1 MDPDACG
8 RDEERACS
16 LLLSRRVVQ
25 LVLVVASER
34 LPDSASDMPAQ
45 ADRRHTRSWL
55 SAAPVRSPLPSCQ
68 HAAARIDPQPA
79 RLLQVRPFAMSASR
93 SRSPSSSLSP
103 PPPVILPPVSQ
114 PTSPHPAKA
123 PPRKKAKKE
132 EVDPA
137 ALPIRSQ
144 SSLRIGAH
152 VSAAG
157 GVDQACVNAASIGY
171 VTPFAAPDTVHYWKK
186 Y

>member
-8 RDEERACS
+8 RER
-16 LLLSRRVVQ
+16 RG
-25 LVLVVASER
+25 LVRFPCPVASFNSFR
-34 LPDSASDMPAQ
+34 RCVRTPTGSASDMPAQ
-45 ADRRHTRSWL
+45 ADRRQTRSWL
-55 SAAPVRSPLPSCQ
+55 RRPVRSPLPLAQ
-68 HAAARIDPQPA
+68 HAAARIDPQA
-79 RLLQVRPFAMSASR
+79 RQTAAGSPFVMSASQ

-103 PPPVILPPVSQ
+103 PPPVIPPPVSQ
-114 PTSPHPAKA
+114 PISPHPAKA

-132 EVDPA
+132 EVDPT
-137 ALPIRSQ
+137 ALPTRSQ

-171 VTPFAAPDTVHYWKK
+171 VTPFAAPDTVHYWKE